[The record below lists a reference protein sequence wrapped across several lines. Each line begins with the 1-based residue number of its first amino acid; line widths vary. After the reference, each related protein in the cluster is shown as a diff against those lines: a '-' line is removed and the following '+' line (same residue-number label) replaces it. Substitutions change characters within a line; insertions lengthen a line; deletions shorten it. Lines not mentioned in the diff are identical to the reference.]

1 MIRLP
6 NYFVPERSWS
16 PSRGSKVFAVVAT
29 AILVVSSAALTA
41 TGLAGSTGALPGST
55 SHAAHVYNSYTATR
69 SFALLAALLWCVV
82 ARRWRGAAL
91 MLALN
96 GLVQLLDA
104 AIGVWQHDLAKTLGP
119 ACFAAL
125 LAVAAWLLLR
135 RDGEE
140 HGGEPGEEHGARWQE
155 RLTVGPSDGQAEAT
169 NPRAAKPER

>member
-16 PSRGSKVFAVVAT
+16 PSHGSKVFAVVAT

-41 TGLAGSTGALPGST
+41 SGLAGSTGALPGST

-104 AIGVWQHDLAKTLGP
+104 ALGVWQHDLAKTLGP

-125 LAVAAWLLLR
+125 LVAAAWLLLR
-135 RDGEE
+135 R
-140 HGGEPGEEHGARWQE
+140 GGREPGPEPGERWHE
-155 RLTVGPSDGQAEAT
+155 PLTVGLSDS
-169 NPRAAKPER
+169 PKDRP